1 MENTKQVIIVAGP
14 TSVGKTELS
23 LILAE
28 RINGE
33 IISADSRQLYKEMD
47 IGTDKPSEKIR
58 NRVKHYMIDIVDPD
72 ETYNAGR
79 YSRESRE
86 IIEKIFSKGKYPIVV
101 GGAGLYIRALID
113 GIFPEIKKDYNVK
126 KRLRDKIKHE
136 GTEKLYRYLEEIDGE
151 SASRLSPND
160 SQRIVRAVEVFEVT
174 GKPISEYLDIECTP
188 LKHNL
193 LFIGLNRDRAEL
205 YERIERR
212 VDSMFER
219 GFVDEV
225 IKLRDKGY
233 HRDLDSMR
241 AVGYREIYMYLD
253 EEITLDEAI
262 RIIKQ
267 KSRNYAKR
275 QLTWF
280 NKDKRIKWFDFS
292 KNGKNQNIV
301 ESIIK
306 ITDKHF

>member
-1 MENTKQVIIVAGP
+1 
-14 TSVGKTELS
+14 
-23 LILAE
+23 
-28 RINGE
+28 
-33 IISADSRQLYKEMD
+33 
-47 IGTDKPSEKIR
+47 
-58 NRVKHYMIDIVDPD
+58 
-72 ETYNAGR
+72 
-79 YSRESRE
+79 
-86 IIEKIFSKGKYPIVV
+86 
-101 GGAGLYIRALID
+101 
-113 GIFPEIKKDYNVK
+113 
-126 KRLRDKIKHE
+126 
-136 GTEKLYRYLEEIDGE
+136 
-151 SASRLSPND
+151 
-160 SQRIVRAVEVFEVT
+160 
-174 GKPISEYLDIECTP
+174 
-188 LKHNL
+188 
-193 LFIGLNRDRAEL
+193 
-205 YERIERR
+205 
-212 VDSMFER
+212 MFER

-306 ITDKHF
+306 ITDKYF